1 MLMRVQETTVDYNHV
16 PERHAAIHARLENW
30 RRWVIVRPNGWQVA
44 PMFRLYQSK
53 SRQWEAPVIQNP
65 VDTLDAVLMEKAV
78 SALPEKH
85 RAAIRWSYVHAGN
98 PVAMARSLAVSKQ
111 GLADLVDAGR
121 AMLQNR
127 IGKS

>member
-1 MLMRVQETTVDYNHV
+1 MRVQEAVDFNHV

-30 RRWVIVRPNGWQVA
+30 RRWVIVRPNCWQVA

-65 VDTLDAVLMEKAV
+65 VDTLDAVVLEKAV
-78 SALPEKH
+78 AALPEKH
-85 RAAIRWSYVHAGN
+85 RAAVRWSYVHCGN
-98 PVAMARSLAVSKQ
+98 PLAMARTLAVSKQ

-121 AMLQNR
+121 TMLQNR
-127 IGKS
+127 L

>member
-1 MLMRVQETTVDYNHV
+1 MLMRVQEAVDYNHV

-65 VDTLDAVLMEKAV
+65 VNTLDAVLVEKAV
-78 SALPEKH
+78 AALPEKH
-85 RAAIRWSYVHAGN
+85 RAAVRWSYVHCGN
-98 PVAMARSLAVSKQ
+98 PLAMARTLAVSKQ

-121 AMLQNR
+121 TMLQNR

>member
-1 MLMRVQETTVDYNHV
+1 MRVQETTVDYNHV
-16 PERHAAIHARLENW
+16 PERHTAIHARLENW

-65 VDTLDAVLMEKAV
+65 VDTLDAVLVEKAV
-78 SALPEKH
+78 AALPEKH
-85 RAAIRWSYVHAGN
+85 RAAVRWSYVHCGN
-98 PVAMARSLAVSKQ
+98 PLAMARTLAVSKQ
-111 GLADLVDAGR
+111 GLADLVDSGR
-121 AMLQNR
+121 TMLQNR

>member
-1 MLMRVQETTVDYNHV
+1 MRVQDTTVDYGHV

-98 PVAMARSLAVSKQ
+98 PVAMARALAVSKQ
-111 GLADLVDAGR
+111 GLADLVDSGR
-121 AMLQNR
+121 TMLKNR
-127 IGKS
+127 L

>member
-16 PERHAAIHARLENW
+16 PERHTAIHARLENW

-98 PVAMARSLAVSKQ
+98 PVAMARALAVSKQ

-121 AMLQNR
+121 TMLQNR

>member
-1 MLMRVQETTVDYNHV
+1 MRVQETTVDYNHV
-16 PERHAAIHARLENW
+16 PERHTAIHARLENW
-30 RRWVIVRPNGWQVA
+30 RRWVVVRPSGWQVA

-98 PVAMARSLAVSKQ
+98 PVAMARALAVSKQ

-121 AMLQNR
+121 TMLQNR

>member
-1 MLMRVQETTVDYNHV
+1 MRVQETVDYNYVH
-16 PERHAAIHARLENW
+16 ERHAAIHARLENW
-30 RRWVIVRPNGWQVA
+30 RRWVIVRPHGWQTA
-44 PMFRLYQSK
+44 PMFRMYQSK
-53 SRQWEAPVIQNP
+53 ARQWEAPVIQNP

-111 GLADLVDAGR
+111 GLADLVNAGR
-121 AMLQNR
+121 TMLGNLL
-127 IGKS
+127 